1 MGRIKP
7 IKGRKPVGLPSSAN
21 PAQPQQPMFGGFGGF
36 TGFGQQQDQQQQP
49 VQQPAQ
55 QNGSFFGNT
64 QSSQSFPPT
73 NGAPS
78 FGQNG
83 ASISFGGFGNAAAAG
98 GAPQFNLAPP
108 SGAFNFSSV
117 GSNPFS
123 NPSNGATNASTTTN
137 GGASSGFSGSIFNL
151 PPAQPANEAPKSNLF
166 NFAASAPPN
175 NSLNPP
181 ATSQPFST
189 NFGSSANATQP
200 SSNPFGFSQPA
211 ASAQP
216 VPSLFGTPTANS
228 QAAPGPFSFLN
239 KGINAGTTQQAPPAV
254 NTTLSPE
261 EMQVSPDNSPAKP
274 NGQQND
280 QRPNLFSFLN
290 APPKQP
296 NEAQMSNSSL
306 FSRITPAD
314 TTSQA
319 SAPPAQEPSQTA
331 PKANPFAAL
340 KRPED
345 TPAPSAP
352 AQSQAPPKSP
362 FAGIARAPTTPAF
375 PSSAT
380 GASGASSNLFQPK
393 PAATTSQAG
402 TDGIPASTSDAP
414 SSATSNLFG
423 NAKSSTPS
431 STTSTTSNMFGNLKP
446 PATSAALSPASNMF
460 GNLKPPA
467 TSSAPAVQPNIPAAE
482 ISPSSGGLPE
492 PPAHFTD
499 VQKQQFQVGWQM
511 CSLNIG
517 LREYLATLDPISD
530 WSQICRFYLAESAK
544 FMAVL
549 SKKRKADEPAAAEGV
564 NGNGNAKRSRAED
577 QVSYPKLPEAQ
588 PAQETSQTSSIFKNI
603 FDKAS
608 QPAVEKPTPPPE
620 TSRPQP
626 AAAPSFQAAPSA
638 STLFGAAT
646 SASATTS
653 SNPFG
658 GFSTS
663 LGNTSSAPTKL
674 FSAKPAT
681 AAPVPNKPSE
691 TPVASPFQFKPST
704 TAAASNANAPA
715 AASPF
720 QFKPSST
727 PLTSSTS
734 APTAA
739 SPFQFKP
746 TAAASANNAGTGTVP
761 GSVPFGAVANPFKVA
776 GAPQT
781 QPSASA
787 SSGLQLPKF
796 GDGAGTTN
804 FLAAFGK
811 QVEKTQRAETKKRKE
826 EDFDSDEE
834 TEEQWRKKDEE
845 KQRAKKAKLEEAA
858 KSLVSPTFNIGQSSF
873 AVGASQQKQDKA
885 SSAAP
890 SSSSQPQTSASPTNG
905 LFMSGT
911 VSPTPST
918 GSVFGTHRLGA
929 NNPLQPGNMFAH
941 LSDVESGAEAG
952 QDDAGDSESATGED
966 EEAADEQQTGQ
977 TSANGGDD
985 EASDEETIEDA
996 MRKSRSPAKNTTT
1009 PGTSTPAAG
1018 RSMFDR
1024 IKMGA
1029 DGMPER
1035 EGPTNQ
1041 DSDPDKTPK
1050 ANPFG
1055 FPTTSTPTPFG
1066 NSTLFGKSASP
1077 AGDNTWKNDSPI
1089 KFAQSAKSTGAPAF
1103 NFTPASPGK
1112 PSTGD
1117 ESNKENS
1124 AASNPFAGLFGAKPS
1139 GAGASASPGSTTP
1152 TASPAKP
1159 ALGFAFG
1166 APPTSG
1172 GLSPMPGSS
1181 VFGGS
1186 GFTSRATTPGIS
1198 ENETSAAE
1206 STAEGD
1212 AESNEPQRDLTSLSE
1227 QERRE
1232 ETVIFECAKSKAT
1245 KYNPKAETDKAKWST
1260 LGVGPLRVLKHNT
1273 TGVTRVLM
1281 KAAPRGNV
1289 IINSRLLSQMEYKK
1303 VQQKMVQVPLPD
1315 ETGKI
1320 TSFFIR
1326 FGQDSDADA
1335 FAKACEENK
1344 AH

>member
-1 MGRIKP
+1 MDRIKP

-49 VQQPAQ
+49 VQQSAQ

-83 ASISFGGFGNAAAAG
+83 ASVSFGGFGNAAVAG
-98 GAPQFNLAPP
+98 GAPQFNPAPP
-108 SGAFNFSSV
+108 SGGFNFSSV

-137 GGASSGFSGSIFNL
+137 GGASSGFSGSIFNI
-151 PPAQPANEAPKSNLF
+151 PPAQPTNEAPKSNLF
-166 NFAASAPPN
+166 NFAASAPPT
-175 NSLNPP
+175 NSFNTPGP
-181 ATSQPFST
+181 
-189 NFGSSANATQP
+189 SANATQP
-200 SSNPFGFSQPA
+200 SSNPFGFPQPA
-211 ASAQP
+211 TSAQA
-216 VPSLFGTPTANS
+216 VPNLFGTPRAEP
-228 QAAPGPFSFLN
+228 QAAPGFFSFLN
-239 KGINAGTTQQAPPAV
+239 KGNNAGTPQQATPAV
-254 NTTLSPE
+254 NTALSPE
-261 EMQVSPDNSPAKP
+261 EMQVSPDNSPAKA
-274 NGQQND
+274 NGQQDD
-280 QRPNLFSFLN
+280 QRPSPFASLN
-290 APPKQP
+290 APPTQP
-296 NEAQMSNSSL
+296 NGTQTSNTSL
-306 FSRITPAD
+306 FSRTTPAD

-319 SAPPAQEPSQTA
+319 SAPPAQEPPQTA

-340 KRPED
+340 KR
-345 TPAPSAP
+345 
-352 AQSQAPPKSP
+352 
-362 FAGIARAPTTPAF
+362 
-375 PSSAT
+375 SAT
-380 GASGASSNLFQPK
+380 GASGAPSNLFQPK
-393 PAATTSQAG
+393 PAAATSQAG
-402 TDGIPASTSDAP
+402 TNGVPASTADAS
-414 SSATSNLFG
+414 SSATGSLFG
-423 NAKSSTPS
+423 NAKSSILS
-431 STTSTTSNMFGNLKP
+431 STPSTTSNMFGNLKP
-446 PATSAALSPASNMF
+446 SATTAASSPASNMF
-460 GNLKPPA
+460 GSLKPPS
-467 TSSAPAVQPNIPAAE
+467 TSSAPAAQPNIPAPD
-482 ISPSSGGLPE
+482 ISPSTGGLPE

-499 VQKQQFQVGWQM
+499 AQKQQFQVGWRM
-511 CSLNIG
+511 CSLNVG

-564 NGNGNAKRSRAED
+564 DGNGTVKRSRAED

-608 QPAVEKPTPPPE
+608 QPVAEKPAPPAE
-620 TSRPQP
+620 TSKPQP
-626 AAAPSFQAAPSA
+626 AAAPSFQAASPA
-638 STLFGAAT
+638 STVFGAAT

-658 GFSTS
+658 GFSTT
-663 LGNTSSAPTKL
+663 LGNTSSAPTNL
-674 FSAKPAT
+674 FSTKPAT
-681 AAPVPNKPSE
+681 TAPVANKPSE
-691 TPVASPFQFKPST
+691 APAASPFQFKPS

-715 AASPF
+715 AANPF

-727 PLTSSTS
+727 TSTNSIS
-734 APTAA
+734 APAAA

-746 TAAASANNAGTGTVP
+746 TTAASANNAGTGTVP
-761 GSVPFGAVANPFKVA
+761 GSVPFGGVASPFKIA

-781 QPSASA
+781 QPGVST

-796 GDGAGTTN
+796 GDGVGTTN

-811 QVEKTQRAETKKRKE
+811 QVEKTQQAETKKRKE

-845 KQRAKKAKLEEAA
+845 KQRAKRAKLEEAA
-858 KSLVSPTFNIGQSSF
+858 KSIVSPTFNIGQSSF
-873 AVGASQQKQDKA
+873 TVGASQQKQDKA

-929 NNPLQPGNMFAH
+929 NNSLQPGNMFAH

-952 QDDAGDSESATGED
+952 QDDAGESESATGED

-985 EASDEETIEDA
+985 EASDEETIEDS
-996 MRKSRSPAKNTTT
+996 MRKSRSPAKNATT
-1009 PGTSTPAAG
+1009 PGTSTPGAG

-1035 EGPTNQ
+1035 EEPSNQ

-1055 FPTTSTPTPFG
+1055 FPTTSTSTLFG

-1089 KFAQSAKSTGAPAF
+1089 KFAGAKPNAAPAF

-1124 AASNPFAGLFGAKPS
+1124 AASNPLPVS
-1139 GAGASASPGSTTP
+1139 S
-1152 TASPAKP
+1152 P

-1260 LGVGPLRVLKHNT
+1260 LGVGPLRILKHNT